1 MQNVLS
7 NEAYHA
13 QHQARHGATLVEV
26 LTTVSIIGIL
36 AALILPAVQYARE
49 SARSAQMQ
57 SSARQLTQA
66 QQMFHDT
73 HGHFAPAF
81 GKPIVREGAPHSGED
96 QENVT
101 WAVNLRPFMEV
112 NTPYDTY
119 HTPYFQTQE
128 TYDAKFP
135 LLHPN
140 KAGATAFLA
149 VVGDV
154 APETPAN
161 IFANNLQ
168 PHFFANPEAA
178 MNGAMPVDP
187 FAQPTSM
194 KSMTDGTS
202 NTLMFMEGSIDTQIP
217 IPNPYPIPAD
227 EVRRYWSPFYGAA
240 YISVSGQ
247 IATTGADTWS
257 QITNA
262 GSYRGHSVIAA
273 KADGSVTTIS
283 QNADAKV
290 LRALATRAGGE
301 IEQSP

>member
-1 MQNVLS
+1 MQRNSYENVLS
-7 NEAYHA
+7 SEAYEV
-13 QHQARHGATLVEV
+13 QHKARHGGTMVEL
-26 LTTVSIIGIL
+26 LTTISIIGIL

-57 SSARQLTQA
+57 NSARQLTQA

-81 GKPIVREGAPHSGED
+81 GKPSVREGAPHSGED

-101 WAVNLRPFMEV
+101 WAVNLRPFMEA
-112 NTPYDTY
+112 NNSYDTY

-140 KAGATAFLA
+140 KAGGTSFLA
-149 VVGDV
+149 VAGDV
-154 APETPAN
+154 APDITSPS
-161 IFANNLQ
+161 
-168 PHFFANPEAA
+168 PHFFVNPQAA
-178 MNGAMPVDP
+178 MNGAMPVEP
-187 FAQPTSM
+187 HSQPTRIASF
-194 KSMTDGTS
+194 TDGTS
-202 NTLMFMEGSIDTQIP
+202 NTLMFIEGSIDTQMP
-217 IPNPYPIPAD
+217 TPNPYPIPAD

-257 QITNA
+257 QIIHA

-290 LRALATRAGGE
+290 LRAIATRAGGE
-301 IEQSP
+301 VEQSP

>member
-1 MQNVLS
+1 MQRNSYENVLS

-36 AALILPAVQYARE
+36 AALILPAVQHARE

-57 SSARQLTQA
+57 NSARQLTQA

-81 GKPIVREGAPHSGED
+81 GESIIKEGAAHAGEH
-96 QENVT
+96 QEYVT
-101 WAVNLRPFMEV
+101 WPVNLRPFMEV
-112 NTPYDTY
+112 KTPYDTY

-140 KAGATAFLA
+140 KAGGTSFLA

-154 APETPAN
+154 APDMNSPA
-161 IFANNLQ
+161 
-168 PHFFANPEAA
+168 PHFFANPQAA
-178 MNGAMPVDP
+178 MNGAMPVEP
-187 FAQPTSM
+187 YGKPTRIADVS
-194 KSMTDGTS
+194 DGTS
-202 NTLMFMEGSIDTQIP
+202 NTLMFIEGSLEPQIP
-217 IPNPYPIPAD
+217 TPNPFPIPTD

-262 GSYRGHSVIAA
+262 GSYRSHSVIAA
-273 KADGSVTTIS
+273 KVDGSVTTIS
-283 QNADAKV
+283 KNVDGKV
-290 LRALATRAGGE
+290 LRAMATRAGGE
-301 IEQSP
+301 IEQGN

>member
-1 MQNVLS
+1 MQRNSYDNVLS
-7 NEAYHA
+7 NEAHHVQQHA
-13 QHQARHGATLVEV
+13 RGGWTLVEL
-26 LTTVSIIGIL
+26 LTTTAIIGVLL
-36 AALILPAVQYARE
+36 ALTIPAVQSARE
-49 SARSAQMQ
+49 SAHKTQMQ
-57 SSARQLTQA
+57 NSLRQLSQA

-81 GKPIVREGAPHSGED
+81 GESIAQEGAAHAGEH
-96 QENVT
+96 QENVA
-101 WAVNLRPFMEV
+101 WPVNLRPFMEA

-128 TYDAKFP
+128 TYDAKLP

-140 KAGATAFLA
+140 KAGGTSFLA

-154 APETPAN
+154 APDITSPS
-161 IFANNLQ
+161 
-168 PHFFANPEAA
+168 PHFFVNPQAA
-178 MNGAMPVDP
+178 MNGAMPVEP
-187 FAQPTSM
+187 HNQPTRIASF
-194 KSMTDGTS
+194 TDGTS
-202 NTLMFMEGSIDTQIP
+202 NTLMFIEGSIDTQIP

-257 QITNA
+257 QIIHA

-290 LRALATRAGGE
+290 LRAMATRAGGE
-301 IEQSP
+301 IEQGN